1 MRSGVDCLHCLPP
14 ELESCQTQNL
24 ALRKLQLQPHLQ
36 HYCQLPAPN
45 HIRAEFRRNMH
56 IDFTLESLL
65 TIYGVLLGEAH
76 FSDRR
81 NPRYAVALH

>member
-1 MRSGVDCLHCLPP
+1 MRSGVDCLPP
-14 ELESCQTQNL
+14 ELESCQTQNV
-24 ALRKLQLQPHLQ
+24 ALRKLQLPHLQ

-56 IDFTLESLL
+56 IDFTLRAFSS
-65 TIYGVLLGEAH
+65 IYGVLLGEAH